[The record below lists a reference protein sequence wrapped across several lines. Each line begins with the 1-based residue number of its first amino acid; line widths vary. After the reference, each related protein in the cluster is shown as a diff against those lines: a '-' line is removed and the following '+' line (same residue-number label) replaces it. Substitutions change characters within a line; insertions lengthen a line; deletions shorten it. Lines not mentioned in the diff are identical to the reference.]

1 MSCNANPVGSE
12 SNQASGLSIVP
23 NSLHLRG
30 AQTIPTGA
38 RCKSGMGFVELIGDR
53 NSVGISEPV
62 RDDAYMI
69 AVQLKKCPDFDLYAE
84 SRAYRHEGFVAGA
97 VAIYDLRMDLV
108 YDLRPSKSD
117 NPDESFHA
125 IDFYL
130 PHTALNALAE
140 DARSPIIDELRH
152 APAGVVHDPVAAN
165 LLQAMA
171 PTLAAKPEE
180 RSALFVDHLAMALA
194 YHVARSYGGM
204 NDFALFGT
212 GRLAPWQERLAK
224 DMLDQRL
231 DGSISLGELAAA
243 CELSVRHFTRAF
255 RESVGVS
262 PIAWQRQRRIEK
274 AKGLLANSGLGV
286 ADIASTCGFA
296 DQSHLTR
303 VFQSLVGIG
312 PSAWRRVY
320 KQ

>member
-1 MSCNANPVGSE
+1 MSCNANPARSE

-23 NSLHLRG
+23 NSLHLRS

-62 RDDAYMI
+62 RDNAYMI

-84 SRAYRHEGFVAGA
+84 NRAYRHEGFVAGA

-108 YDLRPSKSD
+108 YDLRPSNRCD
-117 NPDESFHA
+117 PDESFHA

-130 PHTALNALAE
+130 PHAALNALAE
-140 DARSPIIDELRH
+140 DARSPRIDELRH
-152 APAGVVHDPVAAN
+152 APAGVIQDPVAAN
-165 LLQAMA
+165 LLQAMV

-194 YHVARSYGGM
+194 SHVARSYGGM
-204 NDFALFGT
+204 KDSAHFVT
-212 GRLAPWQERLAK
+212 GRLAPWQEHLAK
-224 DMLDQRL
+224 DMLDQAL
-231 DGSISLGELAAA
+231 SGSISLGELAAA
-243 CELSVRHFTRAF
+243 CKLSVRHFTRAF
-255 RESVGVS
+255 RESVGAS

-274 AKGLLANSGLGV
+274 AKGLLADSKLSV
-286 ADIASTCGFA
+286 ADVASTCGFA
-296 DQSHLTR
+296 DQSHFTR
-303 VFQSLVGIG
+303 VFHSLVGIG
-312 PSAWRRVY
+312 PGTWRRIY
-320 KQ
+320 RQ